1 MFWGNDN
8 GTTKHVSNLAPVH
21 FLART
26 HFCHLCS
33 NLYQTLTMSKCW
45 CRDLGMV
52 GPWSDN
58 FQASC
63 NTCTWPIE
71 PADSHR
77 CTPFDRL
84 PRGILFLAPGF
95 QTLMVSRSRNGRSM
109 IRQFP
114 SCICN
119 ICTCTSQAVQRA
131 AFIDARCTQNQ
142 PAWSSF
148 LLQKEVSEMAPGM
161 SCSFLTVCL
170 SVEECHPSCTFE
182 DTARSFWS
190 RSKPG
195 ARLKLIW
202 FP

>member
-52 GPWSDN
+52 GPWSDH

-63 NTCTWPIE
+63 NTCTWPIKLE
-71 PADSHR
+71 AADSHR
-77 CTPFDRL
+77 CTPFGRL

-95 QTLMVSRSRNGRSM
+95 QTLMVSWSRNGRSM

-114 SCICN
+114 SSLQYLHLHI
-119 ICTCTSQAVQRA
+119 SSWAKGSLY
-131 AFIDARCTQNQ
+131 RCTLHSES
-142 PAWSSF
+142 ARLV